1 MLPPKQECFWSRKT
15 ILEQNLDPGSHCGKA
30 PSSSK
35 GSWFWGKVAA
45 EGKCL
50 KWISCHPRWM
60 TAKIAPRWLTAD
72 SPSFL
77 LLNLLTSTFIRASRV
92 TWWPHTTSQ
101 VALWVFII
109 GSHAYKHSNC
119 FSINSD
125 EEQPCRY
132 SDYYFCITE
141 ACLKFVCRLA
151 TWFDPK
157 ECAAWQQVLLTF
169 VHLASRCVGSVACRD
184 AEPGSEAPH
193 NVDVF
198 SFNWF
203 DLVLILAFR
212 WVSPLSLNKTS
223 PMLFFPLNILWLNLL
238 FIRQT
243 LELLMSQQKKLSSL
257 CTQLVKC
264 HRQQMFVR

>member
-1 MLPPKQECFWSRKT
+1 
-15 ILEQNLDPGSHCGKA
+15 
-30 PSSSK
+30 
-35 GSWFWGKVAA
+35 
-45 EGKCL
+45 
-50 KWISCHPRWM
+50 M
-60 TAKIAPRWLTAD
+60 TRKIAPRWLTAD

-77 LLNLLTSTFIRASRV
+77 LLNLLTSTFIRASGV
-92 TWWPHTTSQ
+92 TWWPHTILQ
-101 VALWVFII
+101 VAHWVFILN
-109 GSHAYKHSNC
+109 SHTNKHSNC

-125 EEQPCRY
+125 EEQPCWY
-132 SDYYFCITE
+132 SDYYFCIIE

-169 VHLASRCVGSVACRD
+169 IHLGSRCVGSVACRD
-184 AEPGSEAPH
+184 AEPGSDPPH

-223 PMLFFPLNILWLNLL
+223 PLLFFPSTIFYSLGKHLNYWCHSRRNFPLYALSLLNVIVSRCLCDKRFLPACTLVSYARPSVRLLPLNLSFLYCCFL
-238 FIRQT
+238 FFFLCSWT
-243 LELLMSQQKKLSSL
+243 L
-257 CTQLVKC
+257 
-264 HRQQMFVR
+264 